1 MTATTAPAP
10 VWLSAL
16 RSGAAEE
23 LPSIAMPQF
32 RGTPGWEFTEIPEL
46 DLDAFPTA
54 QTADASLVGSVADD
68 APRVFDHLP
77 EGTIRLTQVDHAV
90 VDEGRA
96 LPEVDGDGSH
106 GPQAIVLPLD
116 VAAAEHP
123 ELVERYLGKVETART
138 PFTARNDRDWTGGF
152 FVHVPR
158 GVALE
163 APVLLTLIQDQ
174 AGRSVAPRTLI
185 VLEDGASAEVWSQAT
200 STSPEL
206 EALVNGVVEIHVG
219 QNARLRFVD
228 VQDLSEKAWIFGA
241 QRATIERDGSLDWI
255 TLGLGSAKGKV
266 FQETSLDGPGAHG
279 RVTGG
284 YATHGKQHL
293 DFDTLQTHMAPNT
306 TSDLAFRGVLAEKSS
321 TVWRGMIKVD
331 EAGQQTDAFQ
341 ESRNLLLGRK
351 AHADNIPG
359 LEIAANDVRCTHAA
373 AIAQIDPEQLFYL
386 RSRGLSLNM
395 ARRMVIEGFLTELVT
410 RFEEG
415 PVREALG
422 EILQRRMDAVL
433 G

>member
-1 MTATTAPAP
+1 LTQTTAPAP
-10 VWLSAL
+10 VWLAANRSA
-16 RSGAAEE
+16 AAED
-23 LPSIAMPQF
+23 LPTLEIPQF

-46 DLDAFPTA
+46 DLDAYPTA
-54 QTADASLVGSVADD
+54 QGGDATTAET
-68 APRVFDHLP
+68 APQVFDHLP
-77 EGTIRLTQVDHAV
+77 EGTLRLTQVDHAV
-90 VDEGRA
+90 VDEPTPLPDATATKQA
-96 LPEVDGDGSH
+96 L
-106 GPQAIVLPLD
+106 VLPLE
-116 VAAAEHP
+116 VAAALHP
-123 ELVERYLGKVETART
+123 ELVEPYLGKIETART
-138 PFTARNDRDWTGGF
+138 PFTARNDRDWSGGF

-158 GVALE
+158 GLQLD
-163 APVLLTLIQDQ
+163 APVLLTQIQEQ
-174 AGRSVAPRTLI
+174 AGRTVSPRTLI
-185 VLEDGASAEVWSQAT
+185 VVEDGASAEVWSQTT
-200 STSPEL
+200 SASPDL
-206 EALVNGVVEIHVG
+206 EALVNGVVEVHVG

-228 VQDLSEKAWIFGA
+228 VQDLSEGSWIFGA
-241 QRATIERDGSLDWI
+241 QRATIERDGWMDWI

-293 DFDTLQTHMAPNT
+293 DFDTLQTHAAPNT

-331 EAGQQTDAFQ
+331 EDAQQTDAFQ

-351 AHADNIPG
+351 AHADAIPG

-386 RSRGLSLNM
+386 RSRGLGLNM
-395 ARRMVIEGFLTELVT
+395 ARRMVIEGFLAELVT

-422 EILQRRMDAVL
+422 EILQRRLDAVL

>member
-1 MTATTAPAP
+1 MTATTSPAP

-23 LPSIAMPQF
+23 LPTIEMPHF

-46 DLDAFPTA
+46 DLDAFPSA
-54 QTADASLVGSVADD
+54 QTVDPGLVGSAAED

-90 VDEGRA
+90 ISESAA
-96 LPEVDGDGSH
+96 LRDPSTNA
-106 GPQAIVLPLD
+106 AIVLPLE

-123 ELVERYLGKVETART
+123 ELVERYLGKIETART

-158 GVALE
+158 GVTLD
-163 APVLLTLIQDQ
+163 APVLLTLIQEQ

-185 VLEDGASAEVWSQAT
+185 VLEDGASAEVWSQTT
-200 STSPEL
+200 SASPDL

-228 VQDLSEKAWIFGA
+228 VQDLSEKSWIFGA
-241 QRATIERDGSLDWI
+241 QRATIERDGWMDWI

-331 EAGQQTDAFQ
+331 ELGQQTDAFQ

-386 RSRGLSLNM
+386 RSRGLGLNM
-395 ARRMVIEGFLTELVT
+395 ARRLVIEGFLAELVT

>member
-1 MTATTAPAP
+1 MTATTSPAP

-23 LPSIAMPQF
+23 LPTIEMPQF

-46 DLDAFPTA
+46 DLDAFPSA
-54 QTADASLVGSVADD
+54 QTVDPGLVGSAAED

-90 VDEGRA
+90 ISESAA
-96 LPEVDGDGSH
+96 LRDPSTNA
-106 GPQAIVLPLD
+106 AIVLPLE

-123 ELVERYLGKVETART
+123 ELVERYLGKIETART

-158 GVALE
+158 GVTLD
-163 APVLLTLIQDQ
+163 APVLLTLIQEQ

-185 VLEDGASAEVWSQAT
+185 VLEDGASAEVWSQTT
-200 STSPEL
+200 SASPDL

-228 VQDLSEKAWIFGA
+228 VQDLSEKSWIFGA
-241 QRATIERDGSLDWI
+241 QRATIERDGWMDWI

-331 EAGQQTDAFQ
+331 ELGQQTDAFQ

-386 RSRGLSLNM
+386 RSRGLGLNM
-395 ARRMVIEGFLTELVT
+395 ARRLVIEGFLAELVT

>member
-1 MTATTAPAP
+1 MSTTTAPAP

-23 LPSIAMPQF
+23 LPTIEMPQF

-46 DLDAFPTA
+46 DLDAFPSA
-54 QTADASLVGSVADD
+54 QTVDPGLVGSAAED
-68 APRVFDHLP
+68 APCVFDHLP

-90 VDEGRA
+90 IAESAA
-96 LPEVDGDGSH
+96 LRDPSTN
-106 GPQAIVLPLD
+106 QAIVLPLE

-123 ELVERYLGKVETART
+123 ELVEKYLGRIETART

-152 FVHVPR
+152 FVFVPR

-163 APVLLTLIQDQ
+163 APVLLTLIQEQ

-185 VLEDGASAEVWSQAT
+185 VLEDGASAEVWSQTTSAT
-200 STSPEL
+200 PDL

-228 VQDLSEKAWIFGA
+228 VQDLSERSWIFGA
-241 QRATIERDGSLDWI
+241 QRATIERDGWMDWI

-331 EAGQQTDAFQ
+331 EQGQQTDAFQ

-386 RSRGLSLNM
+386 RSRGLGLNM
-395 ARRMVIEGFLTELVT
+395 ARRLVIEGFLAELVT

>member
-1 MTATTAPAP
+1 MTTTAAPAP
-10 VWLSAL
+10 VWLAAL

-23 LPSIAMPQF
+23 LPTLSLPSF

-46 DLDAFPTA
+46 DLDTYPQAA
-54 QTADASLVGSVADD
+54 AGEASVAES
-68 APRVFDHLP
+68 AKLIFDHLP
-77 EGTIRLTQVDHAV
+77 EGTIRLTQVDQAIVDATTV
-90 VDEGRA
+90 V
-96 LPEVDGDGSH
+96 PSGDGSK
-106 GPQAIVLPLD
+106 QATVLPLEI
-116 VAAAEHP
+116 AASLHP
-123 ELVERYLGKVETART
+123 ELVEPYLGKIETART

-158 GVALE
+158 GVRLE

-174 AGRSVAPRTLI
+174 AGRTASPRTLI
-185 VLEDGASAEVWSQAT
+185 VVEDGAEAEVWSQAV
-200 STSPEL
+200 SSSPEL
-206 EALVNGVVEIHVG
+206 DALVNGVVEIHVG

-228 VQDLSEKAWIFGA
+228 VQDLSEKTWIFGA
-241 QRATIERDGSLDWI
+241 QRATIERDGWLDWI

-266 FQETSLDGPGAHG
+266 FQETSLDGRGAHG

-306 TSDLAFRGVLAEKSS
+306 TSDLAFRGIVAEKSS

-351 AHADNIPG
+351 AHADSIPG

-373 AIAQIDPEQLFYL
+373 AIAQIDPEQVFYL
-386 RSRGLSLNM
+386 RSRGLKLNM
-395 ARRMVIEGFLTELVT
+395 ARRMVIEGFLAELVT

-422 EILQRRMDAVL
+422 EILQRRMDAIL
-433 G
+433 A

>member
-23 LPSIAMPQF
+23 LPTIEMPHF

-46 DLDAFPTA
+46 DLDAYPAA
-54 QTADASLVGSVADD
+54 QTVDPGLVGSAADD

-90 VDEGRA
+90 VSESAA
-96 LPEVDGDGSH
+96 LRDPSTN
-106 GPQAIVLPLD
+106 QAIVLPLE

-123 ELVERYLGKVETART
+123 ELVERYLGKIETART

-152 FVHVPR
+152 FVFVPR
-158 GVALE
+158 GLQLDV
-163 APVLLTLIQDQ
+163 PVLLTLIQEQ

-185 VLEDGASAEVWSQAT
+185 VLEDGASAEVWSQTT
-200 STSPEL
+200 SSSPEL

-228 VQDLSEKAWIFGA
+228 VQDLSEKSWIFGA
-241 QRATIERDGSLDWI
+241 QRATIERDGWIDWI

-266 FQETSLDGPGAHG
+266 FQETSLDGAGAHG

-373 AIAQIDPEQLFYL
+373 AIAQIDPEQLFYV
-386 RSRGLSLNM
+386 RSRGLDLNM
-395 ARRMVIEGFLTELVT
+395 ARRMVIEGFLAELVT

>member
-1 MTATTAPAP
+1 MSTTTAPAP

-23 LPSIAMPQF
+23 LPQIAMPTF

-46 DLDAFPTA
+46 DLDAFPAA
-54 QTADASLVGSVADD
+54 QTVDPSLVGSAADD

-90 VDEGRA
+90 VPESAA
-96 LPEVDGDGSH
+96 LRDPATNS
-106 GPQAIVLPLD
+106 AIVLPLE

-123 ELVERYLGKVETART
+123 DLVERYLGKIETART

-152 FVHVPR
+152 FVYVPR
-158 GVALE
+158 GVQLD
-163 APVLLTLIQDQ
+163 APVLLTLIQEQ

-185 VLEDGASAEVWSQAT
+185 VLEDGASAEVWSQTTSAT
-200 STSPEL
+200 PDL

-228 VQDLSEKAWIFGA
+228 VQDLSEKSWIFGA
-241 QRATIERDGSLDWI
+241 QRATIERDGWMDWI

-266 FQETSLDGPGAHG
+266 FQETSLDGAGAHG

-331 EAGQQTDAFQ
+331 ELGQQTDAFQ

-386 RSRGLSLNM
+386 RSRGLGLNM
-395 ARRMVIEGFLTELVT
+395 ARRLVIEGFLAELVT

-422 EILQRRMDAVL
+422 EILQRRLDAVL
-433 G
+433 I

>member
-1 MTATTAPAP
+1 MTTTAAPAP
-10 VWLSAL
+10 VWLAAL

-23 LPSIAMPQF
+23 LPTLSLPTF

-46 DLDAFPTA
+46 DLDTYPQAA
-54 QTADASLVGSVADD
+54 AGDASVAES
-68 APRVFDHLP
+68 AELIFDHLP
-77 EGTIRLTQVDHAV
+77 EGTIRLTQVDQAIVDATTV
-90 VDEGRA
+90 V
-96 LPEVDGDGSH
+96 PSGDGSK
-106 GPQAIVLPLD
+106 QATVLPLE
-116 VAAAEHP
+116 VAASLHP
-123 ELVERYLGKVETART
+123 ELVEPYLGKIETART

-158 GVALE
+158 GVRLE

-174 AGRSVAPRTLI
+174 AGRTASPRTLI
-185 VLEDGASAEVWSQAT
+185 VVEDGAEAEVWSQAV
-200 STSPEL
+200 SSSPEL
-206 EALVNGVVEIHVG
+206 DALVNGVVEIHVG

-228 VQDLSEKAWIFGA
+228 VQDLSEKTWIFGA
-241 QRATIERDGSLDWI
+241 QRATIERDGWIDWI

-266 FQETSLDGPGAHG
+266 FQETSLDGQGAHG

-293 DFDTLQTHMAPNT
+293 DFDTLQTHMAPHT
-306 TSDLAFRGVLAEKSS
+306 TSDLAFRGVVAEKSS

-351 AHADNIPG
+351 AHADAIPG

-373 AIAQIDPEQLFYL
+373 AIAQIDPDQVFYL
-386 RSRGLSLNM
+386 RSRGLKLNM
-395 ARRMVIEGFLTELVT
+395 ARRMVIEGFLAELVT

-422 EILQRRMDAVL
+422 EILQRRMDAIL
-433 G
+433 A

>member
-1 MTATTAPAP
+1 MTTTTTPDPTWLAARRDAARQELAT
-10 VWLSAL
+10 L
-16 RSGAAEE
+16 E
-23 LPSIAMPQF
+23 LPRF
-32 RGTPGWEFTEIPEL
+32 RDVPGWEFTEIPEL
-46 DLDAFPTA
+46 DLAAFPA
-54 QTADASLVGSVADD
+54 PEPVSADED
-68 APRVFDHLP
+68 AIAFGAAPAVFDHLP
-77 EGTIRLTQVDHAV
+77 AGTVKITQIDDQTFGGETPEADSEGPL
-90 VDEGRA
+90 
-96 LPEVDGDGSH
+96 
-106 GPQAIVLPLD
+106 VLPLD
-116 VAAAEHP
+116 IAAERHP
-123 ELVERYLGKVETART
+123 DLVEPYLGRIETQRT
-138 PFTARNDRDWTGGF
+138 PFTARNDSEWRGGF

-158 GVALE
+158 GTHLE
-163 APVLLTLIQDQ
+163 APVLLTLIQAQ
-174 AGRSVAPRTLI
+174 AGRALSPRTLI
-185 VLEDGASAEVWSQAT
+185 VLEEGAEAEIWSQAV

-219 QNARLRFVD
+219 ANARLRFVD
-228 VQDLSEKAWIFGA
+228 VQDLSEKTWIFGA
-241 QRATIERDGSLDWI
+241 QRATIDRDGWIDWI

-351 AHADNIPG
+351 AHADAIPG

-386 RSRGLSLNM
+386 RSHGLPEGRAKRL
-395 ARRMVIEGFLTELVT
+395 VIEGFLAELVT

-415 PVREALG
+415 PVREALADV
-422 EILQRRMDAVL
+422 LQRRLETVL

>member
-1 MTATTAPAP
+1 MSTTTAPAP

-23 LPSIAMPQF
+23 LPNIAMPHF

-54 QTADASLVGSVADD
+54 QTADASIVSTVVDD

-90 VDEGRA
+90 VRESAA
-96 LPEVDGDGSH
+96 LPDPTAAGK
-106 GPQAIVLPLD
+106 QAIVLPLET
-116 VAAAEHP
+116 AAAEHP
-123 ELVERYLGKVETART
+123 DLVERYLGRIETART
-138 PFTARNDRDWTGGF
+138 PFTARNDRDWVGGF
-152 FVHVPR
+152 FVYVPR
-158 GVALE
+158 GVTLD

-185 VLEDGASAEVWSQAT
+185 VLEDGASAEVWSQTT
-200 STSPEL
+200 SSSPEL

-219 QNARLRFVD
+219 ANARLRFVD
-228 VQDLSEKAWIFGA
+228 VQDLSEKSWIFGA
-241 QRATIERDGSLDWI
+241 QRATIDRDGWVDWI

-266 FQETSLDGPGAHG
+266 FQETSLDGAGAHG

-331 EAGQQTDAFQ
+331 EKGQQTDAFQ

-351 AHADNIPG
+351 SHADNIPG

-386 RSRGLSLNM
+386 RSRGLGLNA
-395 ARRMVIEGFLTELVT
+395 ARRLVIEGFLAELVT

>member
-23 LPSIAMPQF
+23 LPTIPMPHF

-54 QTADASLVGSVADD
+54 QTADPSLVGSVAED

-90 VDEGRA
+90 VDEPRA
-96 LPEVDGDGSH
+96 GAGGIDATG
-106 GPQAIVLPLD
+106 GPQAIVLPLE

-123 ELVERYLGKVETART
+123 ELVERYLGRIETART

-158 GVALE
+158 GVQLD

-200 STSPEL
+200 SSSADL
-206 EALVNGVVEIHVG
+206 EALDNGVVEIHVG

-228 VQDLSEKAWIFGA
+228 VQDLAETSWIFGA
-241 QRATIERDGSLDWI
+241 QRATIERDGWLDWI

-306 TSDLAFRGVLAEKSS
+306 TSDLAFRGVLAERSS

-331 EAGQQTDAFQ
+331 EQGQQTDAFQ

-351 AHADNIPG
+351 AHADAIPG

-386 RSRGLSLNM
+386 RSRGLGLNM
-395 ARRMVIEGFLTELVT
+395 ARRLVIEGFLAELVT

-433 G
+433 R

>member
-23 LPSIAMPQF
+23 LPNIAMPQF

-46 DLDAFPTA
+46 DLDRYATA
-54 QTADASLVGSVADD
+54 QTPDASLVGSVVES

-90 VDEGRA
+90 IDEPRA
-96 LPEVDGDGSH
+96 LPDPASAGK
-106 GPQAIVLPLD
+106 QAIVLPLE

-123 ELVERYLGKVETART
+123 ELVEPYLGKIETART

-158 GVALE
+158 GVHLE

-174 AGRSVAPRTLI
+174 AGRTVSPRILI
-185 VLEDGASAEVWSQAT
+185 VLEDGAEAEVWSET
-200 STSPEL
+200 VSSSPEL
-206 EALVNGVVEIHVG
+206 DALVNGVVELHVG

-228 VQDLSEKAWIFGA
+228 VQDLSEQTWIFGA
-241 QRATIERDGSLDWI
+241 QRATIERDGWIDWI
-255 TLGLGSAKGKV
+255 SLGLGSAKGKV
-266 FQETSLDGPGAHG
+266 FQETSLDGQGAHG

-293 DFDTLQTHMAPNT
+293 DFDTLQTHAAANT
-306 TSDLAFRGVLAEKSS
+306 TSDLAFRGIVAEKSS

-331 EAGQQTDAFQ
+331 EAAQQTDAFQ

-351 AHADNIPG
+351 AHADAIPG

-373 AIAQIDPEQLFYL
+373 AIAQIDPDQLFYL
-386 RSRGLSLNM
+386 RSRGLKLNM
-395 ARRMVIEGFLTELVT
+395 ARRMVIEGFLAELVT

-415 PVREALG
+415 PIREALG

-433 G
+433 N

>member
-1 MTATTAPAP
+1 MTATTSPAP

-23 LPSIAMPQF
+23 LPSLPMPQF

-54 QTADASLVGSVADD
+54 QTADPSLVGSVAED

-90 VDEGRA
+90 VDEPRAIADLGRDPA
-96 LPEVDGDGSH
+96 H
-106 GPQAIVLPLD
+106 PQAVVLPLE

-123 ELVERYLGKVETART
+123 ELVERYLGKIETART

-158 GVALE
+158 GVQLD

-200 STSPEL
+200 SSSPDL
-206 EALVNGVVEIHVG
+206 QALVNGVVEIHVG

-228 VQDLSEKAWIFGA
+228 VQDLAETSWIFGA
-241 QRATIERDGSLDWI
+241 QRATIERNGWLDWI

-331 EAGQQTDAFQ
+331 EQGQQTDAFQ

-351 AHADNIPG
+351 AHADAIPG

-386 RSRGLSLNM
+386 RSRGLGLNM
-395 ARRMVIEGFLTELVT
+395 ARRLVIEGFLAELVT

-433 G
+433 Q

>member
-1 MTATTAPAP
+1 MTTTTSPDP
-10 VWLSAL
+10 TWLTE
-16 RSGAAEE
+16 RRDAARAELLTLE
-23 LPSIAMPQF
+23 LPSF
-32 RGTPGWEFTEIPEL
+32 RDVPGWEFTEIPEL
-46 DLDAFPTA
+46 DLDAYPA
-54 QTADASLVGSVADD
+54 PDAVSADQDAAAVA
-68 APRVFDHLP
+68 AATPVFDHLP
-77 EGTIRLTQVDHAV
+77 EGTVTITQIDDRTFGGERAEAV
-90 VDEGRA
+90 SEGP
-96 LPEVDGDGSH
+96 L
-106 GPQAIVLPLD
+106 VLPLE
-116 VAAAEHP
+116 VAAERHP
-123 ELVERYLGKVETART
+123 DLVEPYLGKIETQRT
-138 PFTARNDRDWTGGF
+138 PFTARNDSDWRGGF

-158 GVALE
+158 NTHLE
-163 APVLLTLIQDQ
+163 APVLLTLIQAQ
-174 AGRSVAPRTLI
+174 AGRAASPRTLI
-185 VLEDGASAEVWSQAT
+185 VLEEGAEAEVWSQAV

-219 QNARLRFVD
+219 ANARLRFVD
-228 VQDLSEKAWIFGA
+228 VQDLSEKTWIFGA
-241 QRATIERDGSLDWI
+241 QRATIDRDGWIDWI

-351 AHADNIPG
+351 AHADAIPG

-373 AIAQIDPEQLFYL
+373 AIAQIDPEQVFYL
-386 RSRGLSLNM
+386 RSHGLPEGRAKRL
-395 ARRMVIEGFLTELVT
+395 VIEGFMAELVT

-422 EILQRRMDAVL
+422 EVLHRRLEAVL

>member
-23 LPSIAMPQF
+23 LPTIEMPQF

-54 QTADASLVGSVADD
+54 QTADASVVGSVADD

-90 VDEGRA
+90 VDERRA
-96 LPEVDGDGSH
+96 LPDPSAGA
-106 GPQAIVLPLD
+106 QAVVLPLE

-123 ELVERYLGKVETART
+123 ELVERYLGKIETART

-152 FVHVPR
+152 FVFVPR
-158 GVALE
+158 GVQLE

-185 VLEDGASAEVWSQAT
+185 VLEDGASAEVWSQTT
-200 STSPEL
+200 SSSPDL

-228 VQDLSEKAWIFGA
+228 VQDLSEKSWIFGA
-241 QRATIERDGSLDWI
+241 QRATIERDGWIDWI

-266 FQETSLDGPGAHG
+266 FQETSLDGAGAHG

-306 TSDLAFRGVLAEKSS
+306 TSDLAFRGVLAEKSHA
-321 TVWRGMIKVD
+321 VWRGMIKVD

-351 AHADNIPG
+351 AHADAIPG

-386 RSRGLSLNM
+386 RSRGLGLNM
-395 ARRMVIEGFLTELVT
+395 ARRMVIEGFLAELVT

>member
-23 LPSIAMPQF
+23 LPSLPMPQF

-54 QTADASLVGSVADD
+54 QTADPSLVGSVAED

-90 VDEGRA
+90 VDEPRA
-96 LPEVDGDGSH
+96 GAGGIDATG
-106 GPQAIVLPLD
+106 GPQAIVLPLE

-123 ELVERYLGKVETART
+123 ELVERYLGRIETART

-158 GVALE
+158 GVQLD

-200 STSPEL
+200 SSSADL

-228 VQDLSEKAWIFGA
+228 VQDLAETSWIFGA
-241 QRATIERDGSLDWI
+241 QRATIERDGWLDWI

-306 TSDLAFRGVLAEKSS
+306 TSDLAFRGVLAERSS

-331 EAGQQTDAFQ
+331 EQGQQTDAFQ

-351 AHADNIPG
+351 AHADSIPG

-386 RSRGLSLNM
+386 RSRGLGLNA
-395 ARRMVIEGFLTELVT
+395 ARRLVIEGFLAELVT

>member
-1 MTATTAPAP
+1 MSTTTAPAP

-23 LPSIAMPQF
+23 LPTIEMPQF

-46 DLDAFPTA
+46 DLDAFPAA
-54 QTADASLVGSVADD
+54 QTVDPSLVGSAAED

-90 VDEGRA
+90 VSESAA
-96 LPEVDGDGSH
+96 LRDPSTN
-106 GPQAIVLPLD
+106 QAIVLPLE

-123 ELVERYLGKVETART
+123 ELVERYLGKIETART

-152 FVHVPR
+152 FVYVPR
-158 GVALE
+158 GVQLD
-163 APVLLTLIQDQ
+163 APVLLTLIQEQ

-185 VLEDGASAEVWSQAT
+185 VLEDGASAEVWSQTT
-200 STSPEL
+200 SASPDL

-228 VQDLSEKAWIFGA
+228 VQDLSEKSWIFGA
-241 QRATIERDGSLDWI
+241 QRATIARDGWMDWI

-266 FQETSLDGPGAHG
+266 FQETSLDGAGAHG

-331 EAGQQTDAFQ
+331 ELGQQTDAFQ

-386 RSRGLSLNM
+386 RSRGLGLNM
-395 ARRMVIEGFLTELVT
+395 ARRLVIEGFLAELVT

-422 EILQRRMDAVL
+422 EILQRRLDAVL
-433 G
+433 I

>member
-23 LPSIAMPQF
+23 LPNIAMPQF
-32 RGTPGWEFTEIPEL
+32 RGTPGWEFTEIPDL
-46 DLDAFPTA
+46 DLDAYPTA
-54 QTADASLVGSVADD
+54 QTPDASLVGSVVES

-90 VDEGRA
+90 IDERRA
-96 LPEVDGDGSH
+96 LSDPAAGKQ
-106 GPQAIVLPLD
+106 PIVLPLE

-123 ELVERYLGKVETART
+123 ELVERYLGKIETSRT

-152 FVHVPR
+152 FVYVPR
-158 GVALE
+158 GVHLE

-174 AGRSVAPRTLI
+174 AGRTVSPRTLI
-185 VLEDGASAEVWSQAT
+185 VLEEGAEAEVWSET
-200 STSPEL
+200 VSTSPEL
-206 EALVNGVVEIHVG
+206 DALVNGVVELHVG

-228 VQDLSEKAWIFGA
+228 VQDLSEKTWIFGA
-241 QRATIERDGSLDWI
+241 QRATIERDGWIDWI
-255 TLGLGSAKGKV
+255 SLGLGSAKGKV
-266 FQETSLDGPGAHG
+266 FQETSLDGQGAHG

-293 DFDTLQTHMAPNT
+293 DFDTLQTHAAPNT
-306 TSDLAFRGVLAEKSS
+306 TSDLAFRGIVAEKSS

-331 EAGQQTDAFQ
+331 EVAQQTDAFQ

-351 AHADNIPG
+351 AHADAIPG

-386 RSRGLSLNM
+386 RSRGLKLNM
-395 ARRMVIEGFLTELVT
+395 ARRMVIEGFLAELVT

-415 PVREALG
+415 PIREALG

-433 G
+433 N

>member
-1 MTATTAPAP
+1 MTATTSPAP

-23 LPSIAMPQF
+23 LPELAMPQF

-54 QTADASLVGSVADD
+54 QTADPSLVGSVAED

-90 VDEGRA
+90 IDEAHA
-96 LPEVDGDGSH
+96 LPDPTAGR
-106 GPQAIVLPLD
+106 QALVLPLE

-163 APVLLTLIQDQ
+163 APVLLSLIQDQ

-200 STSPEL
+200 SSSPEL

-228 VQDLSEKAWIFGA
+228 VQDLSEKTWIFGA
-241 QRATIERDGSLDWI
+241 QRATIDRDGWIDWI

-351 AHADNIPG
+351 AHADAIPG

-386 RSRGLSLNM
+386 RSRGLGLNM
-395 ARRMVIEGFLTELVT
+395 ARRMVIEGFLAELVT

-422 EILQRRMDAVL
+422 EILQRRMDTVL

>member
-23 LPSIAMPQF
+23 LPGLAMPQF

-54 QTADASLVGSVADD
+54 QTADPSLVGSVVDD

-90 VDEGRA
+90 VDEPRA
-96 LPEVDGDGSH
+96 GAGGIDATG
-106 GPQAIVLPLD
+106 GPQAIVLPLE

-123 ELVERYLGKVETART
+123 ELVERYLGRIETART

-158 GVALE
+158 GVQLD

-200 STSPEL
+200 SSSPDL
-206 EALVNGVVEIHVG
+206 RALVNGVVEIHVG

-228 VQDLSEKAWIFGA
+228 VQDLAETSWIFGA
-241 QRATIERDGSLDWI
+241 QRATIERDGWLDWI

-331 EAGQQTDAFQ
+331 EQGQQTDAFQ

-351 AHADNIPG
+351 AHADAIPG

-386 RSRGLSLNM
+386 RSRGLGLNM
-395 ARRMVIEGFLTELVT
+395 ARRLVIEGFLAELVT

>member
-1 MTATTAPAP
+1 MTTITSPAP
-10 VWLSAL
+10 IWLSAL

-23 LPSIAMPQF
+23 LPTLAMPTF

-46 DLDAFPTA
+46 DLDAYP
-54 QTADASLVGSVADD
+54 ASAGGDVSVAEG
-68 APRVFDHLP
+68 APAVFDHLP
-77 EGTIRLTQVDHAV
+77 EGTLRLTQVDHAV
-90 VDEGRA
+90 VDEP
-96 LPEVDGDGSH
+96 LQVPSGDGT
-106 GPQAIVLPLD
+106 PQAIVLPLD
-116 VAAAEHP
+116 VAAARHP
-123 ELVERYLGKVETART
+123 ELVEPYLGRIETART
-138 PFTARNDRDWTGGF
+138 PFTARNDRDWSGGF
-152 FVHVPR
+152 FVYVPR
-158 GVALE
+158 NLHVE
-163 APVLLTLIQDQ
+163 APVLLTQIQDQ
-174 AGRSVAPRTLI
+174 AGRTVSPRTLI
-185 VLEDGASAEVWSQAT
+185 VLEEGAQVEVWSQT
-200 STSPEL
+200 VSSSPDL
-206 EALVNGVVEIHVG
+206 EALVNGVVEVHVG
-219 QNARLRFVD
+219 ANARLRFVD
-228 VQDLSEKAWIFGA
+228 VQDLSEQSWIFGA
-241 QRATIERDGSLDWI
+241 QRATIARDGWMDWI

-351 AHADNIPG
+351 AHADAIPG

-386 RSRGLSLNM
+386 RSRGLKLNM
-395 ARRMVIEGFLTELVT
+395 ARRMVIEGFLAELVT

-422 EILQRRMDAVL
+422 DVLQRRLEAVL